1 MGMNENNVS
10 VALARKTIEGIRFDY
25 QREKMISRA
34 TDDYTILSIN
44 RIAWM
49 ETHNSVS
56 KEDLVKCLRWMCNN
70 TCKKPAGNSGQKA
83 FIELG
88 AVIEYLQEK
97 TGESFCVPAT
107 LRSAALIFDFDTK
120 LMEVAIDDTVDRR
133 KAESEG
139 KE

>member
-1 MGMNENNVS
+1 MGMAENI
-10 VALARKTIEGIRFDY
+10 ATARKTIKGIHFDL
-25 QREKMISRA
+25 QSGNMISNVSDRH
-34 TDDYTILSIN
+34 TILAIK

-56 KEDLVKCLRWMCNN
+56 KEDIVKCLRWMCDN
-70 TCKKPAGNSGQKA
+70 TCNKPKGISGHKA

-88 AVIEYLQEK
+88 SVIEFLQER

-120 LMEVAIDDTVDRR
+120 LMEVVIDDTVDRR
-133 KAESEG
+133 KTEREG

>member
-1 MGMNENNVS
+1 MGMTENNIS
-10 VALARKTIEGIRFDY
+10 IGSALKTIEGIQVDW
-25 QREKMISRA
+25 QRNKMISRA
-34 TDDYTILSIN
+34 TDDYTIEAIN

-56 KEDLVKCLRWMCNN
+56 KENIVKCLRWMCDN
-70 TCKKPAGNSGQKA
+70 TCKKPAGISSHKA

-88 AVIEYLQEK
+88 SVIEYLQEK

-120 LMEVAIDDTVDRR
+120 LMEVSI
-133 KAESEG
+133 
-139 KE
+139 